1 MEFSVDIVDERIR
14 PRDTVFGDVIPE
26 LDQIISGTG
35 TLQND
40 AHLCFG
46 STGLGCS
53 FRAPFPL
60 DLLSI
65 PSRDGAAT
73 QRRRNMRQRSSRSV
87 VHKDP
92 VMCLD
97 QIRQLLAGQQQ
108 LERAALAW
116 CPLYESQLLQAQD
129 HLMD

>member
-1 MEFSVDIVDERIR
+1 MSNWIFLADTYRSIERW
-14 PRDTVFGDVIPE
+14 
-26 LDQIISGTG
+26 
-35 TLQND
+35 
-40 AHLCFG
+40 
-46 STGLGCS
+46 
-53 FRAPFPL
+53 
-60 DLLSI
+60 
-65 PSRDGAAT
+65 